1 MQELNRT
8 YRWPYIALASL
19 CFALVCLLVPQVV
32 CRYYTQQA
40 YVALRRDNLDQARLG
55 IEAARGWLVCW
66 VFANDKKRIDIAEG
80 DLAIRRAEKSKR
92 VTDFLEEMQKAEQRY
107 DAAVAVDPLDIDGY
121 TGLARATAALEK
133 VYPFV
138 HKRPYSR
145 EALPVFEKL
154 LALMPVNLY
163 THSLLTR
170 YYSSRK
176 MTTELNELV
185 GRSIAL
191 YPQFYYQLKQQPFYS
206 LAMNEMLK
214 NSLQTAID
222 SGVYVEPAYGVLS
235 ALALQEEDYPGAIGY
250 FLKTRKVT
258 PYKDNTGYDLRLGEL
273 YLKAGRYAEA
283 EQSFVDS
290 LKTVDREGRL
300 ENIWNIY
307 RSREAFTE
315 FLAFCKRVDETEN
328 NVAEFL
334 EILRGRC
341 LIALDRY
348 ELATSHLA
356 RVSSPKYTGESLYL
370 QACIAERQKDWDT
383 MELRSQ
389 RATVLEPGNP
399 RYHLSFSQALKNQQ
413 KWPQAEKAASA
424 AIDSSAHPE
433 SWLFNHRAWI
443 RWSNKN
449 YQGARDDWEKAIG
462 LSPDNAWCFYG
473 MTLVYE
479 QGGNMKAAIRQIEK
493 ALTLKPAESAFLKK
507 HDQLQEKQHP

>member
-1 MQELNRT
+1 MQEISRIHSWT
-8 YRWPYIALASL
+8 YIALASL
-19 CFALVCLLVPQVV
+19 CLALICSLVPQVV
-32 CRYYTQQA
+32 CRNYTQQA
-40 YVALRRDNLDQARLG
+40 YVALRRDNLDQAGLE
-55 IEAARGWLVCW
+55 IEAARDWLGFW
-66 VFANDKKRIDIAEG
+66 ALANDRKRIDIVEG
-80 DLAIRRAEKSKR
+80 DLAIRMAETSKT
-92 VTDFLEEMQKAEQRY
+92 VTVFLEEMEKAEKRY
-107 DAAVAVDPLDIDGY
+107 DIAVAMDPLDIDGY

-138 HKRPYSR
+138 HKRAYGR
-145 EALPVFEKL
+145 EALPVFENL

-170 YYSSRK
+170 YYYSRK
-176 MTTELNELV
+176 MTAELNELV
-185 GRSIAL
+185 GKSIAL
-191 YPQFYYQLKQQPFYS
+191 YPQLYYQLKQQPFYS

-214 NSLQTAID
+214 NSLRTAID
-222 SGVYVEPAYGVLS
+222 GGVYVESAYRVLS
-235 ALALQEEDYPGAIGY
+235 DLALQEEDYQGAVGY
-250 FLKTRKVT
+250 FLKTRTVI

-273 YLKAGRYAEA
+273 YIKTGRYAEA

-290 LKTVDREGRL
+290 LKTADREGRL
-300 ENIWNIY
+300 ESIWNIY

-315 FLAFCKRVDETEN
+315 FLNFSKKVDETN
-328 NVAEFL
+328 LTDFL

-348 ELATSHLA
+348 ELATSHLV
-356 RVSSPKYTGESLYL
+356 RVSSPKYAAESLYL
-370 QACIAERQKDWDT
+370 QARIAERQKDWDT

-413 KWPQAEKAASA
+413 KWPQAEKAATA

-443 RWSNKN
+443 RWSKKD

-473 MTLVYE
+473 MTLAYE
-479 QGGNMKAAIRQIEK
+479 QGGNMKAAIRQLEK
-493 ALTLKPAESAFLKK
+493 ALALKPAESAFLKK
-507 HDQLQEKQHP
+507 HDQLLEKQQP